1 MDYGKGG
8 RMKIRA
14 FSKKDLIEASKEIE
28 GMIHMKKEDMKV
40 VKLLLDKEDIKKM
53 LAMNQMIVDVNC
65 ALLRITSVPTIFA
78 K

>member
-1 MDYGKGG
+1 
-8 RMKIRA
+8 
-14 FSKKDLIEASKEIE
+14 
-28 GMIHMKKEDMKV
+28 MKV